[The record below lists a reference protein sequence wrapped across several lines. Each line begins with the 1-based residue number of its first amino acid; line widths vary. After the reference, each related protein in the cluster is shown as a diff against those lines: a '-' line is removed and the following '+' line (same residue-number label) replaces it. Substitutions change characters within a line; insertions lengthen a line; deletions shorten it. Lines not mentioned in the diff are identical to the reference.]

1 MAKYLTLSQYKRY
14 SDGIPLTSTTDM
26 TLAMTIGRAEA
37 AIDSH
42 MGFDVKHGGFEPH
55 FDMKQS
61 AFTPESLKSWFP
73 NALVPVRNVTRYRI
87 QVSNMGTNSAGFYAT
102 LNPGDCVVNQ
112 GDGYIEIVPLQA
124 ITYALLPELIPF
136 SLRPPIVQ
144 MDVEVGFYLPNFGE
158 QLIDSGNNF
167 TYYALDGFWANSYT
181 LALHAQPLNLPPV
194 PPVIYVN
201 GSVVSSSTYTL
212 NTVEGSVTF
221 NSPQTPTSTV
231 TADYT
236 KTIPDQVVEAAVLQT
251 SYLLAQREL
260 NKIGLYK
267 GLFKIRTG
275 EQEIDFPRSMNVGDS
290 GRSTASSLCTDAAS
304 VLANLEG
311 WAIA

>member
-1 MAKYLTLSQYKRY
+1 
-14 SDGIPLTSTTDM
+14 
-26 TLAMTIGRAEA
+26 
-37 AIDSH
+37 
-42 MGFDVKHGGFEPH
+42 
-55 FDMKQS
+55 
-61 AFTPESLKSWFP
+61 
-73 NALVPVRNVTRYRI
+73 
-87 QVSNMGTNSAGFYAT
+87 
-102 LNPGDCVVNQ
+102 
-112 GDGYIEIVPLQA
+112 
-124 ITYALLPELIPF
+124 
-136 SLRPPIVQ
+136 VQ